1 MKTYTQFITELNK
14 FELALKA
21 GKLGFKT
28 LKKIGLKSAVK
39 NANKKVPV
47 KDITNF
53 RSNPKN
59 PFTSLRRSAENKL
72 DGSAM
77 PIPRQ
82 DGYPQMTFPSGVS
95 KSATKYRHKNLRG
108 IGKKKFR
115 DEMPVAQIKK
125 LTDKPGNQDKIM
137 RNLKNTGDSNRQ
149 LSQPPILKTKP
160 SRELSNRKV
169 LDMDAYPTYT
179 NAYSDLNINL
189 DKVFPRNKLA
199 NPTTKGIKK
208 GSIPEPKKK

>member
-28 LKKIGLKSAVK
+28 LKKIGLKSAT
-39 NANKKVPV
+39 KKVPV
-47 KDITNF
+47 KDITKF

-59 PFTSLRRSAENKL
+59 PFTSLRRSAENKV
-72 DGSAM
+72 DYSTM

-82 DGYPQMTFPSGVS
+82 DGYPQLTFPLGMS
-95 KSATKYRHKNLRG
+95 KSATRFRHKNLRG
-108 IGKKKFR
+108 VGRKKFR
-115 DEMPVAQIKK
+115 DEMPIAQIKK

-137 RNLKNTGDSNRQ
+137 RNLKNMGDSNRQ
-149 LSQPPILKTKP
+149 LSQPPVLKKKP
-160 SRELSNRKV
+160 SREVSGREV
-169 LDMDAYPTYT
+169 LDMDAYPNYT
-179 NAYSDLNINL
+179 QSYSDLNINL
-189 DKVFPRNKLA
+189 DRVFPRNKLA

>member
-1 MKTYTQFITELNK
+1 MKTYNQFITELNK
-14 FELALKA
+14 FETAMKA
-21 GKLGFKT
+21 GKLSLKT
-28 LKKIGLKSAVK
+28 LKKIGLKSAT
-39 NANKKVPV
+39 KKVPV
-47 KDITNF
+47 KDITKF

-77 PIPRQ
+77 PVPRQ
-82 DGYPQMTFPSGVS
+82 DGYPQLTFPLGMS
-95 KSATKYRHKNLRG
+95 KSATRYRHKNLRG
-108 IGKKKFR
+108 VGKKQFR
-115 DEMPVAQIKK
+115 DEMPVAQLKK
-125 LTDKPGNQDKIM
+125 IADKPGQDKIM

-149 LSQPPILKTKP
+149 LSQPPVLKKRP
-160 SRELSNRKV
+160 SREVSGREV

-179 NAYSDLNINL
+179 QAYSDLNINL
-189 DKVFPRNKLA
+189 DRVFPRNKLG

>member
-28 LKKIGLKSAVK
+28 LKKIGLKSAT
-39 NANKKVPV
+39 KKVPV
-47 KDITNF
+47 KDITKF

-77 PIPRQ
+77 PVPRF
-82 DGYPQMTFPSGVS
+82 DGYPQLTFPLGMS
-95 KSATKYRHKNLRG
+95 KSATRFRHKNLRG
-108 IGKKKFR
+108 VGKKKFR
-115 DEMPVAQIKK
+115 DEMPVAQLKNIA
-125 LTDKPGNQDKIM
+125 DRPGQDKIM
-137 RNLKNTGDSNRQ
+137 RNLKNMGDSNRQ
-149 LSQPPILKTKP
+149 LSQPPVLKKDK
-160 SRELSNRKV
+160 SGRI
-169 LDMDAYPTYT
+169 DHDAYPTYT
-179 NAYSDLNINL
+179 QAYNDLNINL
-189 DKVFPRNKLA
+189 DRVFPRNKLG